1 MYEIA
6 CVRELENQTL
16 EVAVCVVCL
25 LFFFFNGLVLFLY
38 MENLEVNTVFV

>member
-1 MYEIA
+1 MYELA

-25 LFFFFNGLVLFLY
+25 LFFFYGLVLIVFVY
-38 MENLEVNTVFV
+38 ENLEVNTVFV